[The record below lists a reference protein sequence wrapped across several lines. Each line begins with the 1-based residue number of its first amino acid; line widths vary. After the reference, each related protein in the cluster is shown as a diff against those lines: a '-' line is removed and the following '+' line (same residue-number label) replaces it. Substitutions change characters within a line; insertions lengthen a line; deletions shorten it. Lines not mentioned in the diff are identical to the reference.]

1 MKFVYE
7 LKYLAKIWQR
17 NLKNTIEK
25 EKIAVQYKQVLK
37 QLEDSDWCDL
47 LGEEHELPDKYLP
60 ESYILRRT
68 QELDKL
74 EDKLYEFACQY
85 RRENVL
91 GKDNT
96 ETIKKYKKDL
106 SRMFFI
112 GNWSCEPDIESQL
125 TGEDMPQFYHDYWN
139 ENQ

>member
-7 LKYLAKIWQR
+7 LKCLEKKRQQFFD
-17 NLKNTIEK
+17 NPIEK
-25 EKIAVQYKQVLK
+25 EKIDIQYNQILK
-37 QLEDSDWCDL
+37 QIEDAGWYEL
-47 LGEEHELPDKYLP
+47 LGEEHELPDKYLS

-85 RRENVL
+85 RRENIL
-91 GKDNT
+91 GKDNA
-96 ETIKKYKKDL
+96 ETIKKYIKVL

-112 GNWSCEPDIESQL
+112 GNWSCEPDFESLL
-125 TGEDMPQFYHDYWN
+125 TDEDMPQFYHAYWN
-139 ENQ
+139 KNQ